1 MASPVLRLSG
11 WTVIGSDGT
20 PLRSK
25 RASSSPVGPGTVP
38 PYTVGT
44 TIRLAFLSSSIA
56 SAVVRACSVL
66 ESGCSR
72 HALSRGPRR
81 RDHRLAGLTGIWISV
96 PDESLAGPQCY
107 RRGWGNPTKQLKRN
121 KLHEEVDKA
130 LVIVRPG
137 TNLAAE
143 DPIRPRRISDDH
155 RQQKKRADEE
165 KRLRAGCGGRIPQT
179 D

>member
-1 MASPVLRLSG
+1 MFSPMRCRVAR
-11 WTVIGSDGT
+11 VAAIIGS
-20 PLRSK
+20 PALRVFG
-25 RASSSPVGPGTVP
+25 PVS
-38 PYTVGT
+38 
-44 TIRLAFLSSSIA
+44 LMNL
-56 SAVVRACSVL
+56 
-66 ESGCSR
+66 
-72 HALSRGPRR
+72 
-81 RDHRLAGLTGIWISV
+81 LAGR
-96 PDESLAGPQCY
+96 QCY

-130 LVIVRPG
+130 LVIVRSG